1 MVRLLMVRYP
11 EEIVYIEQEGSNAPK
26 DIRPELLDDA
36 VANKECAIRV
46 LRANM
51 DEAPNWVFSKLQSI
65 IDGYSLLTKEER
77 TNIFNELWDWCGSIV
92 QQVRTQD

>member
-11 EEIVYIEQEGSNAPK
+11 GAIVYIKQEGSNTPK

-46 LRANM
+46 LHANM
-51 DEAPNWVFSKLQSI
+51 DEAPNWVLSKLQSI
-65 IDGYSLLTKEER
+65 IDGCSLLTKEER
-77 TNIFNELWDWCGSIV
+77 TNIFNELWDWCAN
-92 QQVRTQD
+92 

>member
-11 EEIVYIEQEGSNAPK
+11 GAIVYIKQEGSNATK

-46 LRANM
+46 LHANM
-51 DEAPNWVFSKLQSI
+51 DEAPNWVLSKLQSI
-65 IDGYSLLTKEER
+65 IDGCSLLTKEER
-77 TNIFNELWDWCGSIV
+77 TNIFNELWDWCAN
-92 QQVRTQD
+92 

>member
-26 DIRPELLDDA
+26 TIGPDLLDDA

-51 DEAPNWVFSKLQSI
+51 DDAPNWVLSKLQSI
-65 IDGYSLLTKEER
+65 IDGCSLLTKEER
-77 TNIFNELWDWCGSIV
+77 TDIFNELWDWCGSIV

>member
-11 EEIVYIEQEGSNAPK
+11 EEIVYIKQEGSNTPK
-26 DIRPELLDDA
+26 DIGPELLDDA

-51 DEAPNWVFSKLQSI
+51 DDAPNWVLSKLQSI
-65 IDGYSLLTKEER
+65 IDGCSLLTKEER
-77 TNIFNELWDWCGSIV
+77 TDIFNELWDWCAA
-92 QQVRTQD
+92 

>member
-11 EEIVYIEQEGSNAPK
+11 EGIVYIEQEGSNVPK
-26 DIRPELLDDA
+26 AIGPELLDDA

-51 DEAPNWVFSKLQSI
+51 DEAPNWVLSKLQSI
-65 IDGYSLLTKEER
+65 INGCSLLTKEER
-77 TNIFNELWDWCGSIV
+77 TDVFNELWDWCAARQFS
-92 QQVRTQD
+92 R

>member
-26 DIRPELLDDA
+26 DIRSELLEDA

-65 IDGYSLLTKEER
+65 INGCSLLTKEGR
-77 TNIFNELWDWCGSIV
+77 IDVFNELWDWCGSIV

>member
-1 MVRLLMVRYP
+1 MVRLLMVRYS

-26 DIRPELLDDA
+26 GIGPELLDDA

-51 DEAPNWVFSKLQSI
+51 DEAPNWVLSKLQSI
-65 IDGYSLLTKEER
+65 IDGCSLLTKEEK